1 MLQSLHR
8 GQAIIMQSL
17 QSSGLPSIMSTN
29 EFLTHVAWL
38 GVQPSPSGGGGTSA
52 AQEPEQAIEELVLAE
67 DELIPLEPFSF
78 AADIS
83 MAQEEE
89 TSPDPMPEPFP
100 APISEGTMPL
110 ALAME
115 PE

>member
-1 MLQSLHR
+1 MPMEDFHAQ
-8 GQAIIMQSL
+8 
-17 QSSGLPSIMSTN
+17 
-29 EFLTHVAWL
+29 VAWP
-38 GVQPSPSGGGGTSA
+38 GVQPSPSGRGGASA
-52 AQEPEQAIEELVLAE
+52 AQELDSAKPVEEQAVKEPIFVE
-67 DELIPLEPFSF
+67 DELTPLEPFSF
-78 AADIS
+78 AADTS